1 MTSSGTLRSSA
12 PRRALNG
19 RHVLL
24 TFIAFF
30 VIVFAVNGFMI
41 YQAVSTFGGVDNA
54 DAYREGLAYNQRI
67 ARDAEQSL
75 QGWQDEIDIVPSPQ
89 RLRVRLNDRSGSAV
103 AGKRLVA
110 TLERPATNRFD
121 LTLTLSEQAPGTYEA
136 PIPTAHEGTWIADI
150 SAFQPGVQSAPPAYE
165 ARRRL
170 WIAR

>member
-110 TLERPATNRFD
+110 TL
-121 LTLTLSEQAPGTYEA
+121 
-136 PIPTAHEGTWIADI
+136 
-150 SAFQPGVQSAPPAYE
+150 
-165 ARRRL
+165 
-170 WIAR
+170 